1 MFVFESGL
9 ELLKKGD
16 PDSTSLPPHE
26 RRTVIGDGGWLNEPP
41 LKNSGAKSGIKNLS
55 LNRVLWILSQIV
67 FALQNY

>member
-26 RRTVIGDGGWLNEPP
+26 RRTVIGDGGGWLNEPP
-41 LKNSGAKSGIKNLS
+41 LKNSGAKSGG
-55 LNRVLWILSQIV
+55 
-67 FALQNY
+67 